1 MPPSPL
7 AVRPMFTF
15 PPPAPQRRRRTTGLA
30 GPSRAFVLSP
40 PSPPR
45 AQPALSS
52 QPPAQSEQHQLPV
65 PFRFGLLRSDP
76 SSPTN
81 SEGST
86 DTASPPPAL
95 APALSS
101 SRRPLQ
107 REQAH
112 TRLDN
117 NFAPRLRPAS
127 FSPQSARWPL
137 QQVTTVLPPS
147 PEPLARALAQ
157 VHAGPSRPLPRRA
170 LQLPV
175 RSPAQAQ
182 AGASRLTPRAQA
194 GPSTPLMR
202 APMERPVMCLP
213 HQHGPPRTGEPRHR
227 AMLPIRIRDPSD
239 PHFFMPLPPA
249 DIHTKKPGDNVIGR
263 SRQAPARITR
273 SPSDERII
281 EIADSLGLPL
291 ATPDEY
297 ALMSFAQSP
306 GHTPAVTADEDED
319 GQLPLALDVSSSDS
333 SEGNVKDVGDG
344 IDGEN
349 GYEQTEDPEDEAGD
363 EPEGTDGQLDEANT
377 GGTARLSAAD
387 KGKGRAVN
395 VEDNVDIND
404 AAGGDFWSTTGGFVP
419 DDDEE
424 SVSSEDIG
432 EQQLALAEENAHR
445 TTCDGPAATL
455 PALPAQAG
463 PRPDSDFQQAKGA
476 SRAEMQRIARTAQ
489 TQAEQIEATK
499 WMRKDMERS
508 LRFLENQ
515 RQQIYTLTMVMHAKR
530 LALEETMVTLEAE
543 LKERSKNDHTGRDG
557 DEGNN
562 GGDNTGA
569 VGRDGEPIGDA
580 PIGEVVRVDE
590 HDASD
595 KHREN
600 YKGRGAGGNDASENG
615 EPSKASEKLAPP
627 VAAGQRAAQRMVR
640 RLKRLPSISRA
651 GPSTSQTA
659 RNAPALLP
667 AWKAVAPRRA
677 KPSWESSS
685 DSDSSPS
692 PVLSSAHVRLRSP
705 LAKPVTPPPR
715 TSAPLRRNLESA
727 RSPLS
732 ELLVPVS
739 RPLALSTARGAAEAL
754 PLAVLARG
762 DTARRGSLT
771 GAFALSGANEHPLF
785 GGGRSYTSFPRA
797 GEPHMPRATRRS
809 AEGGAGSSASF
820 GNLYAETNEDR
831 DGSAS
836 QLRAYRPPPIPDY
849 DGRSVP
855 ISEDDNDK
863 QPGDDGEPNEE
874 DEPYYEYAAPYEDAY
889 AGFRDL
895 RGANIRAWS

>member
-1 MPPSPL
+1 MLEDTS
-7 AVRPMFTF
+7 F
-15 PPPAPQRRRRTTGLA
+15 PKA
-30 GPSRAFVLSP
+30 GPSRRRGKSLANSP
-40 PSPPR
+40 
-45 AQPALSS
+45 
-52 QPPAQSEQHQLPV
+52 
-65 PFRFGLLRSDP
+65 
-76 SSPTN
+76 
-81 SEGST
+81 
-86 DTASPPPAL
+86 
-95 APALSS
+95 
-101 SRRPLQ
+101 
-107 REQAH
+107 
-112 TRLDN
+112 LDET
-117 NFAPRLRPAS
+117 L
-127 FSPQSARWPL
+127 
-137 QQVTTVLPPS
+137 TTS
-147 PEPLARALAQ
+147 
-157 VHAGPSRPLPRRA
+157 
-170 LQLPV
+170 
-175 RSPAQAQ
+175 
-182 AGASRLTPRAQA
+182 
-194 GPSTPLMR
+194 
-202 APMERPVMCLP
+202 
-213 HQHGPPRTGEPRHR
+213 
-227 AMLPIRIRDPSD
+227 
-239 PHFFMPLPPA
+239 MP
-249 DIHTKKPGDNVIGR
+249 VIGR
-263 SRQAPARITR
+263 PRQAPAGAAISPPEGRIMQ
-273 SPSDERII
+273 
-281 EIADSLGLPL
+281 IAESIRLQRAL
-291 ATPDEY
+291 DEY
-297 ALMSFAQSP
+297 TPMNFARSRP
-306 GHTPAVTADEDED
+306 GNVTAVTADEDEEY
-319 GQLPLALDVSSSDS
+319 QLPLALEVSDS
-333 SEGNVKDVGDG
+333 DSGEENVGDVGNSIHGD
-344 IDGEN
+344 EN
-349 GYEQTEDPEDEAGD
+349 RYDQPEHPEDEAGD

-395 VEDNVDIND
+395 VEDAVEDND

-419 DDDEE
+419 EDDEE

-432 EQQLALAEENAHR
+432 DQQLALAEENAHR
-445 TTCDGPAATL
+445 TTCNGPAATL

-677 KPSWESSS
+677 KSSWESSS

-831 DGSAS
+831 DG
-836 QLRAYRPPPIPDY
+836 
-849 DGRSVP
+849 
-855 ISEDDNDK
+855 
-863 QPGDDGEPNEE
+863 
-874 DEPYYEYAAPYEDAY
+874 
-889 AGFRDL
+889 
-895 RGANIRAWS
+895 